1 MSSRIDILTRNAP
14 DNERQSIAKID
25 ELREATKAIYDSLVV
40 LKYDPQDTIAK
51 INVFVPTS
59 DTTFRIMYSEI
70 NSRFIQLDNDEQS
83 KILSNMELL
92 LQHITERKPDENNIN
107 GKIIRIAFKIY
118 DHLQLINSQIDC
130 TEKTITPHLNE
141 IEQKMREDFKKDLK
155 SVERDHVTILGIF
168 AAIVLAF
175 VGTFSFST
183 SMLNSIVQAS
193 FIKLLIVGSLILT
206 AFYSIMS
213 LLINFLREINGTK
226 QENTSLNILI
236 IFILG
241 VIAGL
246 VLMNIIFYWE
256 NIRLFMLKLIL

>member
-1 MSSRIDILTRNAP
+1 MSSGIDVLTRNAP

-25 ELREATKAIYDSLVV
+25 KLREATKAIYDSLIV
-40 LKYDPQDTIAK
+40 LKYAPQDTISK
-51 INVFVPTS
+51 IDVFVPTN
-59 DTTFRIMYSEI
+59 DKTFRIMYSEI
-70 NSRFIQLDNDEQS
+70 NSRFIQLGNDEQS
-83 KILSNMELL
+83 KILSNVELL
-92 LQHITERKPDENNIN
+92 LQHITESNTDENSIN
-107 GKIIRIAFKIY
+107 EKIIRIAFKIY

-130 TEKTITPHLNE
+130 TEKTITPHLEE

-175 VGTFSFST
+175 VGTFTFST
-183 SMLNSIVQAS
+183 SMLSNIGQAS
-193 FIKLLIVGSLILT
+193 FIKLFIVGSLILT

-226 QENTSLNILI
+226 RQNMPLNIFT
-236 IFILG
+236 IFVLG

-246 VLMNIIFYWE
+246 VLMNIIFYWG
-256 NIRLFMLKLIL
+256 NIRLFFA

>member
-1 MSSRIDILTRNAP
+1 M
-14 DNERQSIAKID
+14 
-25 ELREATKAIYDSLVV
+25 
-40 LKYDPQDTIAK
+40 
-51 INVFVPTS
+51 PTS

-118 DHLQLINSQIDC
+118 NHLQLINSQIDC

-193 FIKLLIVGSLILT
+193 FIKLLIVESLILT
-206 AFYSIMS
+206 VF
-213 LLINFLREINGTK
+213 LLNNVFVNK
-226 QENTSLNILI
+226 
-236 IFILG
+236 FF
-241 VIAGL
+241 AG
-246 VLMNIIFYWE
+246 N
-256 NIRLFMLKLIL
+256 